1 MDIVYLILM
10 LLFGVALFALIAACR
25 SLEGRGHGR

>member
-1 MDIVYLILM
+1 MDLVYLFLM

-25 SLEGRGHGR
+25 GLERRRDR

>member
-10 LLFGVALFALIAACR
+10 LAFGVALFALIAACR
-25 SLEGRGHGR
+25 GLERRRER

>member
-1 MDIVYLILM
+1 MDLMYLILM

-25 SLEGRGHGR
+25 RLEQHRDR